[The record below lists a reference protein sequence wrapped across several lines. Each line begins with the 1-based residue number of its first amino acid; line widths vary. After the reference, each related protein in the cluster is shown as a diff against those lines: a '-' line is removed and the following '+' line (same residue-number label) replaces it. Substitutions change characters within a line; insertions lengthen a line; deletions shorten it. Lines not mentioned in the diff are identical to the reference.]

1 MIFDAQPNLDQRI
14 KAACDAL
21 ASVIAVVDPEPAV
34 TAACALLSR
43 QIGGASVTIKRV
55 NPSETPVAGSPVTG
69 SSVTGSAVTGSSVT
83 GSAVT
88 GSPGAG
94 SPGATQAEFVIAQ
107 YPSGEHPAG
116 EHPSVEQGNP
126 YREAWPRSSSAEML
140 VADITEPA
148 APATTLIASRGRRET
163 PFSEADRRLFMA
175 MSSQIKPLLRHLGD
189 ALPDQ
194 FSGPIDPETGIWT
207 LGRFLEEAARRFDRL
222 DIEDRP
228 GTMLAFGWVRSD
240 GAPAPEASSIIIRAS
255 VEVLQDML
263 RPTDLLGRI
272 GPFRLAAW
280 CDGVDHLIA
289 AERAARIGARLDTL
303 LAPSARH
310 VAIGIA
316 TRWTH
321 RREDTTSLLEQAGAA
336 LLKARSAAAA
346 KGQYV
351 SYVWQQSDRVM

>member
-21 ASVIAVVDPEPAV
+21 ASVIAVVDPEPAG
-34 TAACALLSR
+34 TAACALLAR
-43 QIGGASVTIKRV
+43 QLNGASIAIMRV
-55 NPSETPVAGSPVTG
+55 E
-69 SSVTGSAVTGSSVT
+69 
-83 GSAVT
+83 
-88 GSPGAG
+88 PGA
-94 SPGATQAEFVIAQ
+94 PGARPAELVLAQ
-107 YPSGEHPAG
+107 YP
-116 EHPSVEQGNP
+116 VEEISA
-126 YREAWPRSSSAEML
+126 YASSEARLRSSNAEML
-140 VADITEPA
+140 VADLTEPA
-148 APATTLIASRGRRET
+148 SPATTLIARRGRREL
-163 PFSEADRRLFMA
+163 PFNEADRHLFMA
-175 MSSQIKPLLRHLGD
+175 MSAQIRPLLHRLGD
-189 ALPDQ
+189 AVSDQ
-194 FSGPIDPETGIWT
+194 FSGPIDPETGIWN

-240 GAPAPEASSIIIRAS
+240 GMGAPEASSIIVRAS

-321 RREDTTSLLEQAGAA
+321 RREDTTCLLEQAGAA
-336 LLKARSAAAA
+336 LLKARNIAAA
-346 KGQYV
+346 KAQHV
-351 SYVWQQSDRVM
+351 SYVWQQSDRVL

>member
-1 MIFDAQPNLDQRI
+1 MIFDAQPSLDQRI

-21 ASVIAVVDPEPAV
+21 ASVIAVVEPEPAV
-34 TAACALLSR
+34 TAACALLAR
-43 QIGGASVTIKRV
+43 QLNGASIAITRV
-55 NPSETPVAGSPVTG
+55 EPGEKPGMSP
-69 SSVTGSAVTGSSVT
+69 
-83 GSAVT
+83 
-88 GSPGAG
+88 
-94 SPGATQAEFVIAQ
+94 AEHVIAQ
-107 YPSGEHPAG
+107 YPSEDSPGALSFEAG
-116 EHPSVEQGNP
+116 
-126 YREAWPRSSSAEML
+126 PRSSSSAML
-140 VADITEPA
+140 VADITGPA
-148 APATTLIASRGRRET
+148 APATTLIARRGRREL
-163 PFSEADRRLFMA
+163 PFNEADRHLFMA
-175 MSSQIKPLLRHLGD
+175 VSRQISPLLQGL
-189 ALPDQ
+189 AESASEQ

-240 GAPAPEASSIIIRAS
+240 NAPAPEASSIIVRAS

-321 RREDTTSLLEQAGAA
+321 RREDTTALLEQAGSA
-336 LLKARSAAAA
+336 LLKARSIAAS

>member
-21 ASVIAVVDPEPAV
+21 ASVIAVVDPEPAI
-34 TAACALLSR
+34 TAACALLAR
-43 QIGGASVTIKRV
+43 QLSGASIAITRV
-55 NPSETPVAGSPVTG
+55 NPGMIPAAGQT
-69 SSVTGSAVTGSSVT
+69 
-83 GSAVT
+83 
-88 GSPGAG
+88 
-94 SPGATQAEFVIAQ
+94 EFIVAQ
-107 YPSGEHPAG
+107 YPIEEPA
-116 EHPSVEQGNP
+116 SNP
-126 YREAWPRSSSAEML
+126 YHEAWPRSSNAEML
-140 VADITEPA
+140 VADLTEPA
-148 APATTLIASRGRRET
+148 TPATTLIARQGRRET
-163 PFSEADRRLFMA
+163 PFNEADRHLFMA
-175 MSSQIKPLLRHLGD
+175 MSSQIKPLLHHLG
-189 ALPDQ
+189 AAVSDQ
-194 FSGPIDPETGIWT
+194 VLGPIDPETGIWT

-228 GTMLAFGWVRSD
+228 GTMMAFGWVRSD
-240 GAPAPEASSIIIRAS
+240 NAAAPEASSIIIRAS

-321 RREDTTSLLEQAGAA
+321 RREDTTSLLEQAGGA

>member
-21 ASVIAVVDPEPAV
+21 ASVIAVVDPEPAI

-43 QIGGASVTIKRV
+43 QLNGASVVINRV
-55 NPSETPVAGSPVTG
+55 VPGEGQ
-69 SSVTGSAVTGSSVT
+69 AVQRT
-83 GSAVT
+83 
-88 GSPGAG
+88 
-94 SPGATQAEFVIAQ
+94 ECIIAQ
-107 YPSGEHPAG
+107 YPVEEPAANA
-116 EHPSVEQGNP
+116 P
-126 YREAWPRSSSAEML
+126 REPWPRSSNAEML
-140 VADITEPA
+140 VADLTEPA
-148 APATTLIASRGRRET
+148 TPATTLIARRGRREAS
-163 PFSEADRRLFMA
+163 FHEADRHLFMA
-175 MSSQIKPLLRHLGD
+175 MSGQIKPLLHHLGT
-189 ALPDQ
+189 ALSPQ
-194 FSGPIDPETGIWT
+194 FSGPIDQETGIWT

-228 GTMLAFGWVRSD
+228 GTMLAFGWARSD
-240 GAPAPEASSIIIRAS
+240 GTAAPEASSIIIRAS

-336 LLKARSAAAA
+336 LLKARIAAAA

-351 SYVWQQSDRVM
+351 SYVWQQSDRVL